1 MNKRFR
7 EILAMT
13 LLGLCGLCVSV
24 GALAQDQNVCQGFAP
39 LPPGGDFGLDYRI
52 KTPDNLHFLKMVEDY
67 HFTPQVEQL
76 VSGSTGSIL
85 GDLSYVLRRYP
96 NHHRALYAL
105 IRHHRASPE
114 KFQFPPECH
123 LRRAAALYP
132 RDSSVRILYGIYL
145 HQDDRFQEA
154 LEQYQV
160 GLDLFERSAELH
172 YNLGL
177 LYVDLENYPKAREHA
192 RRAYDLG
199 YQLPGLRRK
208 LEAVD
213 YWP

>member
-132 RDSSVRILYGIYL
+132 RDS
-145 HQDDRFQEA
+145 A